1 MGMEEGM
8 AMDMGDTATQDMD
21 MDMDMAM
28 DMDTVMDTVCIPLP
42 YWSFRFIK
50 KIRGD
55 TLNKK
60 LVALSHT

>member
-1 MGMEEGM
+1 MEEGM

-42 YWSFRFIK
+42 Y
-50 KIRGD
+50 
-55 TLNKK
+55 
-60 LVALSHT
+60 